1 MNNSEKIYK
10 PKEFSK
16 LIGLSVSSL
25 QRLDREKIL
34 VANRTSTNRRYY
46 TMEHYMEYMGINNKD
61 NHISKNTTL
70 EELEKIFKD
79 ILDGNVKSIYVEDND
94 KFKKIVEKLFSNYD
108 VEIISI

>member
-1 MNNSEKIYK
+1 MEKIYK
-10 PKEFSK
+10 PREFSK

-34 VANRTSTNRRYY
+34 IANRTSTNRRYY
-46 TMEHYMEYMGINNKD
+46 TMKQYEEYMGINNKE
-61 NHISKNTTL
+61 NYINKNTTM
-70 EELEKIFKD
+70 EELEKIFNNLLEDNLKT
-79 ILDGNVKSIYVEDND
+79 IYVEDND

>member
-1 MNNSEKIYK
+1 MEKIYK

-25 QRLDREKIL
+25 QRLDREGIL
-34 VANRTSTNRRYY
+34 IANRTSTNRRYY
-46 TMEHYMEYMGINNKD
+46 TMKQYEEYMGINKKENY
-61 NHISKNTTL
+61 ISKNTKL
-70 EELEKIFKD
+70 EEIEKILNS
-79 ILDGNVKSIYVEDND
+79 ILEGNLKTIYVEDND